1 MKVILLNGPPGCGKD
16 FAGQILMDLLP
27 KSVVM
32 KFAKELKERTHA
44 LYRLTRHD
52 GRPHAHDAYEH
63 CKDTPMAVFHGRTP
77 RLCYISVSEN
87 LIKPLHGDYIFGQWL
102 ASAMEAAPMYDTFIV
117 TDSGFASEAEV
128 LIKRFGTDNVQLI
141 RIHREGHDFSSDS
154 RSYLDLGVQCH
165 DVMNCGT
172 PAFAQS
178 LKTCLSSVGW

>member
-1 MKVILLNGPPGCGKD
+1 MKIILLNGPPGCGKD

-32 KFAKELKERTHA
+32 KFATEVKHMTHRA
-44 LYRLTRHD
+44 YGLGDIEADHFEDHKDVGIASFR
-52 GRPHAHDAYEH
+52 GRSPRDAYIQ
-63 CKDTPMAVFHGRTP
+63 M
-77 RLCYISVSEN
+77 SEGFM
-87 LIKPLHGDYIFGQWL
+87 KPLHGEWIFGHILKNQILWRSDQFST
-102 ASAMEAAPMYDTFIV
+102 AII
-117 TDSGFASEAEV
+117 TDSGFAKEAEV
-128 LIKRFGTDNVQLI
+128 LIREFGADNVQLI

-172 PAFAQS
+172 PAYAQS